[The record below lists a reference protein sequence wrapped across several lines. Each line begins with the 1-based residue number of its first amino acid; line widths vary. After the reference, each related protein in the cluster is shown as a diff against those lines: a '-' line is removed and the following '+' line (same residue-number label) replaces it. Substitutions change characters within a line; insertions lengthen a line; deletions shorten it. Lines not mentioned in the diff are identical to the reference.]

1 MTLNNNIYPQGGLI
15 SVWWVYHHQVI
26 LNTTPC
32 NPLNSLTSMMLCMCG
47 RRRSRRTSSSMT
59 RALHTFFRTSGSS
72 SVASANRFYRGW
84 KDHGQMSSWHSVKE
98 QTQTVI
104 IIIITWHVCMYQ
116 KKKECRGQSQCNNIS
131 QYIFL
136 WYTYKDQFQS
146 CANILLSVLSGLS
159 VHVELLC
166 DTEIL
171 SL

>member
-104 IIIITWHVCMYQ
+104 IIIITWHVTYRVCTRR
-116 KKKECRGQSQCNNIS
+116 KKNAGDKANVITYHS
-131 QYIFL
+131 IF
-136 WYTYKDQFQS
+136 S
-146 CANILLSVLSGLS
+146 
-159 VHVELLC
+159 C
-166 DTEIL
+166 DTRTKTSS
-171 SL
+171 SLAPTFY